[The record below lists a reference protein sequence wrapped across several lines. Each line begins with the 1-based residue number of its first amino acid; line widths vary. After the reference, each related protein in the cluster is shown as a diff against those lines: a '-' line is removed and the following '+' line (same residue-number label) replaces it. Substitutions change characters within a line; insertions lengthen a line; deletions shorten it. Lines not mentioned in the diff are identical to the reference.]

1 MLVTRYKPS
10 YVEIREGWL
19 AVVYK
24 LNLSSVVLSLESST
38 CFAFLL
44 LSFSCQ
50 NTSEWARVLNINV
63 IKAELHYTLWTWD

>member
-1 MLVTRYKPS
+1 MTRYKPS

-24 LNLSSVVLSLESST
+24 LNLSSVVFSLESST

-44 LSFSCQ
+44 LPFPLLLEQ
-50 NTSEWARVLNINV
+50 SEWARVLNINV